1 MQAIRALWS
10 KLVVNDNP
18 VTEYY
23 IGSRTAVGQK
33 DDQGTF
39 TWEDG
44 SKYDHVLS
52 LSLIPY
58 VLFFYRIYIYSIIAI
73 RSSYFIQY
81 TVYDIEATLYYFE
94 YVSL

>member
-52 LSLIPY
+52 LSLI
-58 VLFFYRIYIYSIIAI
+58 LCAILLQDIYI
-73 RSSYFIQY
+73 
-81 TVYDIEATLYYFE
+81 VL
-94 YVSL
+94 